1 MKEVFVVCKNFNTP
15 EVLFY
20 DTSIGFNRETVK
32 MFDTK
37 TEAFMF
43 CARELTLSGV
53 SLEKF
58 VTSQAV
64 TVH

>member
-1 MKEVFVVCKNFNTP
+1 MKEVYVVCKNFNTP

-20 DTSIGFNRETVK
+20 DTTIGFNREKVK
-32 MFDTK
+32 MFTSK

-43 CARELTLSGV
+43 CASELTLSDV

-58 VTSQAV
+58 VTNQQA